1 MSDFRINKIRE
12 ALKKAGISET
22 FYNESEKVVCFD
34 NYMYFSFADSQ
45 KIVYNA
51 ICMEVPDNKKTML
64 TVFCRMVNE
73 TYKNVDFAVTE
84 GLLMAYT
91 AISNSIFMRDDNE
104 SELLFVL
111 GDIIDET
118 KSGTK
123 HMYQLMNK

>member
-64 TVFCRMVNE
+64 TVFCRMINE

-91 AISNSIFMRDDNE
+91 AISNSIFML
-104 SELLFVL
+104 SCL
-111 GDIIDET
+111 
-118 KSGTK
+118 
-123 HMYQLMNK
+123 